1 MKKVLIDTNIYC
13 NAMRGEK
20 SAVDIIQRSEKIL
33 FSPIVI
39 GELYSGFK
47 NGKYE
52 NKNRDLLRKFINS
65 NRVILLKITDSTSDF
80 YSYILSQL
88 RKNGTP
94 IPTNDIWIAASAFE
108 NGAKLA
114 SGDKHF
120 LKIQG
125 LQLISG

>member
-20 SAVDIIQRSEKIL
+20 SAIDIIQRAEKML

-52 NKNRDLLRKFINS
+52 NKNRELLRKFINS
-65 NRVILLKITDSTSDF
+65 NRVLSLKITDNTSDF
-80 YSYILSQL
+80 YSHILSQL
-88 RKNGTP
+88 QKNGTP

-114 SGDKHF
+114 SCDKHF
-120 LKIQG
+120 LKVQG
-125 LQLISG
+125 LQLISV